1 MGTHPNPA
9 SLPLPLLRMCL
20 PDILCPRFSP
30 EGPERPARTEDA
42 SRGESHSRARGLRR
56 AIEGAPPSQDA
67 EHIFH
72 LLWSL
77 GGHFL
82 LVAPLLLAEDA
93 CISSHRYGRKT
104 AMSGVDTTFAS
115 SRGSPF
121 PTRPP
126 TSGATCRGR
135 TQLAGWCGE
144 KTVGTKCRAEG
155 GRRRSGTLSGSGEE
169 ICEMGEACLHPEM
182 SSCCLLD
189 RHL

>member
-1 MGTHPNPA
+1 MGTHPHPA

-56 AIEGAPPSQDA
+56 AVEGAPPSQDP

-93 CISSHRYGRKT
+93 CIFSHRDRRKT
-104 AMSGVDTTFAS
+104 ALSGVNITFAS
-115 SRGSPF
+115 SRGGPF
-121 PTRPP
+121 PTHPLTP
-126 TSGATCRGR
+126 GATWRGR
-135 TQLAGWCGE
+135 TWLAGWYGE
-144 KTVGTKCRAEG
+144 KTVGSKCRAEG
-155 GRRRSGTLSGSGEE
+155 GRRSSFWLQGGNLTVRWGKGACTL
-169 ICEMGEACLHPEM
+169 
-182 SSCCLLD
+182 
-189 RHL
+189 R